1 MLSRT
6 ADSLFWMS
14 RYIERAESLARILD
28 ATMRLAAMP
37 AAFAGETNEWQAA
50 LDTAGCSALF
60 QNQARQVNEA
70 EVKAFLAFDSDNP
83 SSIANCLTLARVNG
97 RGVCT
102 ALTSEMWETINSAYL
117 ELPRWQDALHD
128 REQFNRFIDW
138 VKGVSLAF
146 DGSAYR
152 TLLRND
158 IYWFTRVGI
167 YVERADNTAR
177 LIDVK
182 YHLLLPETEA
192 VGGSLDYFQ
201 WAAILRSVSA
211 LTAYHHVYRESFKPW
226 LIADLLTLNRTMP
239 RSLRASYEN
248 LVRFLDELAREH
260 GRQGQAQ
267 RMARTILTR
276 LENTTIEKVFQVG
289 LHEFIEAFI
298 RDNNRLGQAIA
309 EQYLV

>member
-28 ATMRLAAMP
+28 ATMRLASMP

-50 LDTAGCSALF
+50 LDTAGCDALF
-60 QNQARQVNEA
+60 HTQARQVNEA
-70 EVKAFLAFDSDNP
+70 EVKAFLAFDPDNP
-83 SSIANCLTLARVNG
+83 SSIANCLTLARING
-97 RGVCT
+97 RAVRT

-117 ELPRWQDALHD
+117 ELPRWQDAIHD
-128 REQFNRFIDW
+128 REQFNRFIEW

-192 VGGSLDYFQ
+192 IGGSLDYFQ

-260 GRQGQAQ
+260 GRQGQSQ
-267 RMARTILTR
+267 RIARTILTR
-276 LENTTIEKVFQVG
+276 LENTTIEKVFQMG
-289 LHEFIEAFI
+289 LHEFIEEFV